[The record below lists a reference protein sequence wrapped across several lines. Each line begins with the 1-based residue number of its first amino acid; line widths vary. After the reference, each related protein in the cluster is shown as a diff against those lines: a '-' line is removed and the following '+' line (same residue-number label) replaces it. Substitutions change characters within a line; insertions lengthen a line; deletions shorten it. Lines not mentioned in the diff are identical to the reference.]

1 VSSLDFWAWVPT
13 RNTAAGGAAL
23 LTRVAAASLGEIAA
37 DRITRNAAD
46 AHTALLTRRDADVA
60 EGAADM
66 SIRNAN
72 VRATVETRW
81 ADPVATGIRAFNRRR
96 WRR

>member
-1 VSSLDFWAWVPT
+1 MSSLDFWAWVPT

-46 AHTALLTRRDADVA
+46 AHAALLTRRDADVA
-60 EGAADM
+60 KGAADM
-66 SIRNAN
+66 SIRNAAN
-72 VRATVETRW
+72 ARATVVTRF
-81 ADPVATGIRAFNRRR
+81 AEACGVLRA
-96 WRR
+96 